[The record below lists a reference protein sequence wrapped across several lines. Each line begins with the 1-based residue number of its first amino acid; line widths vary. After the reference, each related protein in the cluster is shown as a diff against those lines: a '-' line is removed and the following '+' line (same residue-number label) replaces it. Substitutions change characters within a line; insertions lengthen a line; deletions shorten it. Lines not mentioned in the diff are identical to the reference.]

1 MELNSLKNI
10 PDTFS
15 FVRKALLVS
24 CIISLIS
31 ILGSVGTSIFISQKY
46 MKTIYAVK
54 EDGNAFKLESISN
67 NDSGRYKKIEI
78 TNHIKVFHKLFYEI
92 DQFSYEKR
100 INESLYLIG
109 NTGKDLYKTLKYKEH
124 YSNIVANNL
133 VHKLEIDSIKVDES
147 RYPYRGEFF
156 GKINIERTD
165 SKKEQI
171 NQLHAVFTLQDVSRN
186 LNNPHGLLIENYI
199 VKIN

>member
-1 MELNSLKNI
+1 
-10 PDTFS
+10 
-15 FVRKALLVS
+15 
-24 CIISLIS
+24 
-31 ILGSVGTSIFISQKY
+31 

-54 EDGNAFKLESISN
+54 EDGNVFKLESISN

-78 TNHIKVFHKLFYEI
+78 TNHIKIFHKLFYGI
-92 DQFSYEKR
+92 DQFSYEKK

-109 NTGKDLYKTLKYKEH
+109 NTGKDLYKTLKYKKH
-124 YSNIVANNL
+124 YSNMVANNL
-133 VHKLEIDSIKVDES
+133 VHTLEIDSIKVDES

-156 GKINIERTD
+156 GKINIERSD

-171 NQLHAVFTLQDVSRN
+171 NKLHAVFTLQDVARN